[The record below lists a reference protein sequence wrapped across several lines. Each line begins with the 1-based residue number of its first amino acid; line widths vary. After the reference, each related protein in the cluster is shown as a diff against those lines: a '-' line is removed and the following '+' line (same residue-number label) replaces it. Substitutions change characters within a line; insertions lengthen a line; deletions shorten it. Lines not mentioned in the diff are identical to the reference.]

1 MQPLI
6 KSKCI
11 AAKAGRY
18 NLPQPQPLSANLT
31 GTSEEKKG
39 SGKLNKPQKIF
50 YPLPNFLNGIWTL
63 ENS

>member
-50 YPLPNFLNGIWTL
+50 YPLPIF
-63 ENS
+63 